1 MATGSGTI
9 TAKTGPAVQNT
20 AIALANIT
28 LFSVDL
34 ARSVLTVF
42 YGNNQIGYYDL
53 VGVTTLTD
61 TITGTNH
68 VFVVS

>member
-1 MATGSGTI
+1 MATGSATM

-28 LFSVDL
+28 RFDLDL
-34 ARSVLTVF
+34 ARSVLTVY
-42 YGNNQIGYYDL
+42 YGTNQIGYYDI

-61 TITGTNH
+61 TITGTNQ